1 MSAKAS
7 TRQATSF
14 KLGTVLAL
22 VVFGFLAFIAL
33 LYFIGAGETGKRNN
47 DGRAHA
53 ASNGLNGFS
62 GLAKLLEA
70 EGVDVRVSR
79 TPSALE
85 TYDLLVLT
93 PPPTMDPEDLSDLLE
108 KRQYLGPTLVIL
120 PKWYAAQFP
129 DTLPE
134 ELQGKVK
141 DGWVR
146 LMSSYPPEWTADL
159 ATPYNFEST
168 SHEAKTSKLN
178 WSGTGHAGAL
188 PTKSSLA
195 AVPSDGQD
203 VLVEDSEGG
212 ALVIDVIGKEDTD
225 FYNEAQNT
233 LFIVEPDLVNNYG
246 LADPNRAALALELVQ
261 YASYYEETN
270 VTFDLTLNGMGG
282 TTNLLTLAFRPP
294 FLAATLCLILALFI
308 IGWRAFRRFGPAIAE
323 GPAIAFG
330 KRRLVANGA
339 GLILR
344 AKRLGLLAEPFI
356 GLTER
361 RLKDRLG
368 IARGDAEAINTAL
381 AVRIP
386 DTPTFTDRAD
396 ALRSAKRSK
405 DILHAAKALKELEG
419 NLTR

>member
-7 TRQATSF
+7 TRQASGF
-14 KLGTVLAL
+14 KLGTVFAL

-134 ELQGKVK
+134 ELRGKVK

-168 SHEAKTSKLN
+168 SHEAKTSKLD

-212 ALVIDVIGKEDTD
+212 ALVIDVIGEEDTD
-225 FYNEAQNT
+225 FYNDAQNT

-246 LADPNRAALALELVQ
+246 LADPDRAALALELVQ

-282 TTNLLTLAFRPP
+282 TTNLLTLAFSPP

-368 IARGDAEAINTAL
+368 IAKGDAEAVNTAV

-396 ALRSAKRSK
+396 ALRSAKRPK
-405 DILHAAKALKELEG
+405 DILRAAKALKELEG
-419 NLTR
+419 KLTR